1 MMLAALLLAYRPF
14 LDPLP
19 IWRLPQ
25 WLWTP
30 VLLIPLTVGIAI
42 VYKSI
47 KCRTMAKVPKESAE
61 LTGWILLFMLVA
73 AIVLTIAVRAIERAS

>member
-1 MMLAALLLAYRPF
+1 MSAVLAFRPF

-19 IWRLPQ
+19 IWQLPN

-30 VLLIPLTVGIAI
+30 VLLIPLTIGVAI

-47 KCRTMAKVPKESAE
+47 KCRKMDMVRKEATV
-61 LTGWILLFMLVA
+61 LTLQILGVMVAA
-73 AIVLTIAVRAIERAS
+73 AIVLALLVRGLER

>member
-1 MMLAALLLAYRPF
+1 MLPLAFRPF

-19 IWRLPQ
+19 IWKLPV

-30 VLLIPLTVGIAI
+30 VLLIPLTIGVAV

-47 KCRTMAKVPKESAE
+47 KCSRMGKVPRESAA
-61 LTGWILLFMLVA
+61 LTGWILLFMFVA
-73 AIVLTIAVRAIERAS
+73 AVVLTIAVRAIEHAS

>member
-1 MMLAALLLAYRPF
+1 VIPLAFRPF

-19 IWRLPQ
+19 IWALPQ

-30 VLLIPLTVGIAI
+30 VILLPLTAGVAI

-47 KCRTMAKVPKESAE
+47 KCRKMNMVPREAAT
-61 LTGWILLFMLVA
+61 LTGLILLFMVVA
-73 AIVLTIAVRAIERAS
+73 AVVLAVLVRGLEG